1 MITKELIIE
10 LVDRNP
16 SIGKHTNRNDI
27 INIRKCYSLIYNEQS
42 NIYGVKKRR
51 IYPAGTTCHTCVI
64 DMLNALRDY
73 VGFPTTTNAVTPK
86 LSTQRI
92 DICKKCVYSE
102 GEGVLLSCGPFA
114 KKTKVPEGE
123 LCGCNLFAKTKI
135 PFLYCPL
142 GWWDE
147 LK

>member
-1 MITKELIIE
+1 MISKEQIIR

-16 SIGKHTNRNDI
+16 SIGKHTPVLDI
-27 INIRKCYSLIYNEQS
+27 RLIRDHYRTIYNDYPVVYE
-42 NIYGVKKRR
+42 VKKRR
-51 IYPAGTTCHTCVI
+51 KYPIGETCHTCIVE
-64 DMLNALRDY
+64 MLNALRVY

-114 KKTKVPEGE
+114 KKTKVPEGT

-135 PFLYCPL
+135 SFLYCPL
-142 GWWDE
+142 GFWDG
-147 LK
+147 L